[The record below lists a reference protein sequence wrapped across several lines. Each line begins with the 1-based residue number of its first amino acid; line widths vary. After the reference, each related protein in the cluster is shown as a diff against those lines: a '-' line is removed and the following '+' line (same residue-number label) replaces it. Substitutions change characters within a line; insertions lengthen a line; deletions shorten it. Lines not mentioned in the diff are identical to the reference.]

1 MDWSRDGL
9 TWPHRDRSQ
18 FVRVD
23 DQPWHVQ
30 LWPHAQPQHSA
41 IVLIHGT
48 GSSTHSWRD
57 VAALLASRYTVVAVD
72 LPGHGFS
79 ARTRPGDGS
88 LEGMARGALALLRQ
102 LQIHTLFAVGHSAGA
117 AIAAQMALDAPDR
130 VQAVM
135 GLNPALMPL
144 QGWAAH
150 VFSPTARL
158 LSAHPMMASIVSWQA
173 AQPWMVQRLLE
184 STGSHLD
191 AQGVALYRRLVADTD
206 HVAGVLEMTARW
218 DLSSLLS
225 RLPQLQ
231 QPVTLV
237 TTAHDRTVPPTSAQS
252 ALQLLPQAKLLA
264 LPQGGHL
271 AHEEDPQAFAHRI
284 DQWIQSL
291 TTQAGK
297 VSEEI

>member
-1 MDWSRDGL
+1 
-9 TWPHRDRSQ
+9 
-18 FVRVD
+18 
-23 DQPWHVQ
+23 
-30 LWPHAQPQHSA
+30 
-41 IVLIHGT
+41 
-48 GSSTHSWRD
+48 
-57 VAALLASRYTVVAVD
+57 
-72 LPGHGFS
+72 
-79 ARTRPGDGS
+79 
-88 LEGMARGALALLRQ
+88 MARRALALLRQ

-284 DQWIQSL
+284 DEWIQSL